1 MCFDGWVGGKKIKG
15 RQTCELFGLSDLL
28 KHGLQLNG
36 RWPGFVLM
44 TSSCCLDSHFVR
56 SCLIRNCS
64 CFSSYQ
70 LSYQAL
76 PRAASL
82 CRLSNNPPIK
92 NSRRPPGGE
101 NDKDPHADIPVLIA
115 ERWFVVRVRRIFLDG
130 SVFCVETVFEMSSV
144 FKLLAS
150 CSSSRSLSLSLSSP
164 PEQAA
169 HINAT

>member
-15 RQTCELFGLSDLL
+15 RQTCELFGLSDLP
-28 KHGLQLNG
+28 KHGLQLSG

-44 TSSCCLDSHFVR
+44 ASSCCLDSHFVR

-64 CFSSYQ
+64 CFSLYQ

-101 NDKDPHADIPVLIA
+101 NDKDPHADIPIFASPSRSSIVLPKLLKVPNNS
-115 ERWFVVRVRRIFLDG
+115 E
-130 SVFCVETVFEMSSV
+130 CKKMSS
-144 FKLLAS
+144 
-150 CSSSRSLSLSLSSP
+150 
-164 PEQAA
+164 
-169 HINAT
+169 H